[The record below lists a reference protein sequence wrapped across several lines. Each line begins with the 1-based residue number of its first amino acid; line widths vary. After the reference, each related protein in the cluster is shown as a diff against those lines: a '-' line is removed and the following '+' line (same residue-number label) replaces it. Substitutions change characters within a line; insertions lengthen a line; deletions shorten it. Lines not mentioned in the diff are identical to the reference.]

1 MAIRA
6 RHYPTPGAHG
16 MVSPRLESFLP
27 KHQNPKTTIPMNAA
41 SQLHASTSLEA
52 STTNPIRTLVSG
64 LTRTDG
70 SVAPALL
77 RLTLA
82 AVVFPHGAQKL
93 LGWFG
98 GYGFTG
104 TMGFFTGT
112 MGIPWLLAF
121 GVIMIEFFGALLLL
135 VGAGTRLA
143 ALGIGTVMTTA
154 MFMVHVK
161 NGFFMN
167 WAGKQQG
174 EGIEYFLL
182 ILGLALAL
190 IVSGGGRWSVDR
202 AINKN

>member
-1 MAIRA
+1 VGTKSSLRSI
-6 RHYPTPGAHG
+6 
-16 MVSPRLESFLP
+16 S
-27 KHQNPKTTIPMNAA
+27 
-41 SQLHASTSLEA
+41 STNNSLNLCEDFVR
-52 STTNPIRTLVSG
+52 IVLVG
-64 LTRTDG
+64 
-70 SVAPALL
+70 
-77 RLTLA
+77 LTLA

-98 GYGFTG
+98 GYG
-104 TMGFFTGT
+104 T

-121 GVIMIEFFGALLLL
+121 AVIMIEFFGSLLLV

-167 WAGKQQG
+167 WFGKQQG

-190 IVSGGGRWSVDR
+190 VVSGGGRWSVDR

>member
-1 MAIRA
+1 
-6 RHYPTPGAHG
+6 
-16 MVSPRLESFLP
+16 
-27 KHQNPKTTIPMNAA
+27 MNAA
-41 SQLHASTSLEA
+41 SQLHASTSVEA
-52 STTNPIRTLVSG
+52 PTTNPIRTLVSA
-64 LTRTDG
+64 LTRTEG
-70 SVAPALL
+70 SVAPAIL
-77 RLTLA
+77 RLTLS

-104 TMGFFTGT
+104 TMDFLTGT

-121 GVIMIEFFGALLLL
+121 AVIMIEFFGSLLLV

-167 WAGKQQG
+167 WFGKQQG

-182 ILGLALAL
+182 VLGLALAL
-190 IVSGGGRWSVDR
+190 VVSGGGRWSVDR

>member
-1 MAIRA
+1 VGTKSSLRSI
-6 RHYPTPGAHG
+6 
-16 MVSPRLESFLP
+16 S
-27 KHQNPKTTIPMNAA
+27 
-41 SQLHASTSLEA
+41 STNNSLNLCEDFVR
-52 STTNPIRTLVSG
+52 IVLVG
-64 LTRTDG
+64 
-70 SVAPALL
+70 
-77 RLTLA
+77 LTLA

-98 GYGFTG
+98 GYG
-104 TMGFFTGT
+104 T

-121 GVIMIEFFGALLLL
+121 AVIMIEFFGSLLLV

-167 WAGKQQG
+167 WFGKQQG

-190 IVSGGGRWSVDR
+190 VVSGGGRRSVDR

>member
-1 MAIRA
+1 MNTSSVLQSTVSSNTSTRISGSSIVTLLA
-6 RHYPTPGAHG
+6 RTSDSL
-16 MVSPRLESFLP
+16 SP
-27 KHQNPKTTIPMNAA
+27 
-41 SQLHASTSLEA
+41 
-52 STTNPIRTLVSG
+52 V
-64 LTRTDG
+64 
-70 SVAPALL
+70 LL

-82 AVVFPHGAQKL
+82 TVLFPHGAQKL

-98 GYGFTG
+98 GYGFNG

-121 GVIMIEFFGALLLL
+121 GTIMIEFFGPLLLL

-154 MFMVHVK
+154 MFMAHIQ

-167 WAGKQQG
+167 WFGAQKG

-182 ILGLALAL
+182 IIGLALSL

-202 AINKN
+202 LVRKA

>member
-1 MAIRA
+1 
-6 RHYPTPGAHG
+6 
-16 MVSPRLESFLP
+16 
-27 KHQNPKTTIPMNAA
+27 MNTA
-41 SQLHASTSLEA
+41 SQIHAPTSVEA
-52 STTNPIRTLVSG
+52 TNPIRTLVSA

-70 SVAPALL
+70 SVAPALQ
-77 RLTLA
+77 RLALA

-112 MGIPWLLAF
+112 MGVPWLLAF
-121 GVIMIEFFGALLLL
+121 GVIMIEFFVSLLLL
-135 VGAGTRLA
+135 VGAGTRFA

-182 ILGLALAL
+182 ILGLALGL
-190 IVSGGGRWSVDR
+190 IVAGGGRWSVDR
-202 AINKN
+202 AITKR